1 MTRNPYVFNISLFMD
16 TPLLFNGDIIEL
28 WKARF
33 ENFINTNYFVIWDI
47 LNNGSFITIFCVND
61 EGVNKP
67 NFDWIKEDLWKVK
80 HVFKVKQILINALSS
95 KLFKYLHVSPLKK
108 CGANWTL
115 KFQMIM
121 SAILIYGT
129 EPLEPLRD
137 ILKLCF

>member
-33 ENFINTNYFVIWDI
+33 ENFINTNYFEIWDI
-47 LNNGSFITIFCVND
+47 LNNGSFITTFYVND

-67 NFDWIKEDLWKVK
+67 NFNWIKEDLWKVK
-80 HVFKVKQILINALSS
+80 HVFKVKQILINALSF
-95 KLFKYLHVSPLKK
+95 KLFKYLHVSPSKK

-121 SAILIYGT
+121 SAILIYGI